1 MARLNGNTRQVRQR
15 PRISNYGRVLRD
27 LDRVRLPSVETQTIQ
42 LYNDITTAQQA
53 GVRSIIQLK
62 NILYALEHGLNLGGD
77 DAAEKN
83 G

>member
-1 MARLNGNTRQVRQR
+1 
-15 PRISNYGRVLRD
+15 
-27 LDRVRLPSVETQTIQ
+27 VETQTIQ